1 MEIILSI
8 LAGIAVIYYSSKYF
22 FDGSNDLIDSFK
34 YWTQRTNRFGVSRH
48 IDGDFFRELQ
58 FFFWITL
65 GILSG
70 YGVHQFLVS

>member
-8 LAGIAVIYYSSKYF
+8 IAGIAVLYYSSKYF
-22 FDGSNDLIDSFK
+22 FDDTNDFMDSFK

-48 IDGDFFRELQ
+48 IDGEFWHEMRFFIWLL
-58 FFFWITL
+58 L
-65 GILSG
+65 GMLSG